1 MDGGTVKK
9 VKRTGR
15 LGVVAIVL
23 AVGLT
28 GCGATTPK
36 ANGADIANA
45 KEFLE
50 ATEATFKKEV
60 AQLGSDVVTVAED
73 AKCFFEEG
81 SGKGE
86 ITGMV
91 YCGPVKRYGKTGS
104 WAVMSFQSS
113 NTPKGVMLS
122 DATRKEQA
130 DPEGKL
136 FRPDNASPGD
146 PEKLAAPLG
155 PRTDQKEFAVLI
167 PLDSVPSIKFMDLE
181 NPAALKQPAGS
192 LTVTAKAEL
201 DGIPGRALQ
210 IIGQHGAPSGGDDML
225 RPAEGQS
232 FGAWKV
238 DLANPEDIAPGSQKA
253 DQDREVQKPKDAT
266 ATFTVEAGQTRLDIR
281 TEPSGLIPGSST
293 SDNAVAT
300 LACRS
305 VKCGDV
311 KSGQYL
317 LVVST
322 ASLDGAQLVATTD
335 EQVEKAPL
343 TGGATQADHSLVLYQ
358 GGKTKVDVSTS
369 FGSKTFDA
377 VPSVKMTGAV
387 APAPIRITYEAR
399 LTAAYRTPF
408 ESTLGWAP
416 TGQAWLVISVED
428 LKFVSPDLASTKMD
442 WSGSWAV
449 TAGGSPLEMVD
460 TGYIDR
466 VVLKIPQDATDF
478 QVTYQPK
485 GNVQYSDEGGRQ
497 TKDVT
502 APEAQTA
509 DIKFS

>member
-1 MDGGTVKK
+1 MTKK

-15 LGVVAIVL
+15 LGAVAIALV
-23 AVGLT
+23 VGLT

-50 ATEATFKKEV
+50 AAEATFKKDV
-60 AQLGSDVVTVAED
+60 AQLGPEVVTVAGD

-86 ITGMV
+86 VTGMV

-104 WAVMSFQSS
+104 WAGMSFQGS
-113 NTPKGVMLS
+113 NTPKGVVLS
-122 DATRKEQA
+122 EATFKEQA
-130 DPEGKL
+130 DPKGKL

-167 PLDSVPSIKFMDLE
+167 PLDSASSIKFTDLE
-181 NPAALKQPAGS
+181 NPAVLKQPAGS
-192 LTVTAKAEL
+192 LTVNAKAEL

-210 IIGQHGAPSGGDDML
+210 ILGQHGAPSGGDDML
-225 RPAEGQS
+225 RPAEGQN
-232 FGAWKV
+232 FGAWRV
-238 DLANPEDIAPGSQKA
+238 DLANPEDIAPGSQEA
-253 DQDREVQKPKDAT
+253 DQEREVQKPKDAT

-281 TEPSGLIPGSST
+281 TEPSGLTPGSST

-369 FGSKTFDA
+369 FAAKTFDA

-387 APAPIRITYEAR
+387 APAPIRLTYEAR

-442 WSGSWAV
+442 WAGSWAV

-466 VVLKIPQDATDF
+466 VVVKIPQDATDF